1 MAHRPV
7 GIAVA
12 PWLVILA
19 LGLITA
25 ILGFLLLLRARSVAI
40 SVVGATSVLG
50 GAVFQIL
57 SVVSYI
63 RWLRMTR

>member
-1 MAHRPV
+1 MAHRPIE
-7 GIAVA
+7 IAVA

-25 ILGFLLLLRARSVAI
+25 IFGFLLLLRARSVVS
-40 SVVGATSVLG
+40 SVMGMTSVLG
-50 GAVFQIL
+50 GAVLQIL
-57 SVVSYI
+57 SIVSYI